1 MANVTEQSNWELG
14 IYQIET
20 SDAVIGGVGGIANRQ
35 ALQLANRTLWLK
47 NQVAGLGTGK
57 QDADSTLAALA
68 NLTTSANQ
76 MIYATGA
83 DQFALTPLT
92 AFIRTLLDDADAA
105 TARTTIG
112 AAPLVSPALTGTPT
126 APTAT
131 DGTNTMQLATTA
143 FVQSAVGGYI
153 SMTSTGGTITL
164 TEEQASN
171 PMIGFGGA
179 LTSDLIV
186 VVPNTVRRLWGIAN
200 WTTGN
205 FKLIVKTA
213 TGLGVPVAQGKR
225 NLVYSNGTTV
235 YDAFN
240 DFDNIVLSGVST
252 APTAVDG
259 TNTTQVATTAFVQS
273 AVGGYLA
280 KGGLTGGTI
289 TLTDLEASNPV
300 IGFSGAL
307 TSNLTVVLPTTAKR
321 LWAIYNATTGAFSLT
336 VKIASGTGVTV
347 AQGKRNLVY
356 TDGTNVYD
364 GFNDFES
371 ISMTG
376 APTAP
381 TAAAGTNTTQIATTA
396 FVNAEIV
403 ADRPFEATTA
413 NIKMD
418 GAQSVGVL
426 NTVARGDHVH
436 PTDTSRAPLASPSFT
451 GTPAAPTPATGTRT
465 TQLATTAFVG
475 AESQIATPTGSV
487 YTFAGATVPT
497 GWLKCN
503 GALLSRTTYAALFAV
518 IGTTYGAG
526 DGSTT
531 FALPD
536 LRGEFVRG
544 FDDARGVDSGRALG
558 SKQGDAIRNLSGEVR
573 FQTVDGSDQLIWLSS
588 GVFSHGADAVLG
600 GHNQIASV
608 ASGSWEQVLSFS
620 ADKVVPTAAENRPR
634 NVAMHYII
642 KF

>member
-1 MANVTEQSNWELG
+1 MANVTEQSLWEVG
-14 IYQIET
+14 VYQIET

-112 AAPLVSPALTGTPT
+112 AAPLASPALTGTPT

-153 SMTSTGGTITL
+153 SITSTGGTITL
-164 TEEQASN
+164 TGEQASN

-205 FKLIVKTA
+205 FKLIVKT
-213 TGLGVPVAQGKR
+213 
-225 NLVYSNGTTV
+225 
-235 YDAFN
+235 
-240 DFDNIVLSGVST
+240 
-252 APTAVDG
+252 
-259 TNTTQVATTAFVQS
+259 
-273 AVGGYLA
+273 
-280 KGGLTGGTI
+280 
-289 TLTDLEASNPV
+289 
-300 IGFSGAL
+300 
-307 TSNLTVVLPTTAKR
+307 
-321 LWAIYNATTGAFSLT
+321 
-336 VKIASGTGVTV
+336 ASGTGVTV

-436 PTDTSRAPLASPSFT
+436 PTDTSRAPLASPVFT
-451 GTPAAPTPATGTRT
+451 GTPTAPTAATGTRT

-475 AESQIATPTGSV
+475 AESQIAAPVGSV

-544 FDDARGVDSGRALG
+544 FDDGRGIDAGRALG
-558 SKQGDAIRNLSGEVR
+558 SWRDHILQSHNHFLPTSTGTAGGSAVIADNLWTGGNSANYVAGTGWRPSTTYPNPLFEGGAEVGSIGNFGGE
-573 FQTVDGSDQLIWLSS
+573 
-588 GVFSHGADAVLG
+588 
-600 GHNQIASV
+600 
-608 ASGSWEQVLSFS
+608 
-620 ADKVVPTAAENRPR
+620 TAPR
-634 NVAMHYII
+634 SIAMHYII